1 MILHYFKKKEKNGKH
16 SANEIY
22 KKILIESKQLLIDN
36 SFFEQKNYNTSF
48 EIVSIFLIIN
58 IKLNIEFKVDNYQL
72 INEELINTFVEDLDE
87 SLRSKGIGDMSIGKY
102 VKSYVKKF
110 YFRLSKFPKEYS
122 KIDNNFFSNYLEN
135 LNFIQKEKILVAA
148 NTFFYIFRDLKES
161 YEKYM

>member
-22 KKILIESKQLLIDN
+22 KKILIESKQLLIDS